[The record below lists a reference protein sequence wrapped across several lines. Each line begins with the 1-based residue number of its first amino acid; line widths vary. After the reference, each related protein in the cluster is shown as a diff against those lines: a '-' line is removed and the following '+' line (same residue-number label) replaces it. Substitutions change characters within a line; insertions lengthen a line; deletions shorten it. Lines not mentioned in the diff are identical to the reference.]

1 MKIEYEDPATNF
13 CFYFY
18 RMDRNTTTAKKKHY
32 NELATFV
39 ILFVIGFTLSFL
51 HSIDVNL
58 PNPNKGI
65 EYLIK
70 LVQSMGV

>member
-1 MKIEYEDPATNF
+1 MKIQYENPDVNF

-18 RMDRNTTTAKKKHY
+18 RVARNTTITKKKHW

-39 ILFVIGFTLSFL
+39 VLFVIGFTLSFL

-70 LVQSMGV
+70 LVQSMVV